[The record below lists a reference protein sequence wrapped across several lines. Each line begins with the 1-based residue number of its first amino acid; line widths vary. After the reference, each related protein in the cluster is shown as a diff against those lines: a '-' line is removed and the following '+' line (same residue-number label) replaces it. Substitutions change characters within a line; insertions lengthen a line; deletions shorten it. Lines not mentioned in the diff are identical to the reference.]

1 MHQQHHNTDRVAVVT
16 GGSEGIGRAVI
27 KNLVSIG
34 YTVWAVARRAQLLA
48 DLADEQ
54 PKGSVI
60 PVATDL
66 TRVSDIDRLVE
77 RVQAETPEISAL
89 VHSAG
94 SYSYGPVDRAPTE
107 RLRRHWEVNV
117 ESAYRLTHHLLD
129 QMPGTG
135 DIIFLNSS
143 QGLRASGT
151 LSQFAASMHARK
163 ALADSLREEV
173 NGRGIRV
180 TSLHL
185 GRTATPLQEGI
196 YASHGWRY
204 EPKLLLQPHEVAA
217 MIASIIGLP
226 PTAEVTDMTMRP
238 AIKSY

>member
-16 GGSEGIGRAVI
+16 GGSDGIGRAIVEH
-27 KNLVSIG
+27 LVGIG
-34 YTVWAVARRAQLLA
+34 YTVWAVARRAELLTE
-48 DLADEQ
+48 LAEEQ
-54 PKGSVI
+54 PKRTVI
-60 PVATDL
+60 PAPTDL
-66 TRVSDIDRLVE
+66 TQVSDIDRLVE
-77 RVQAETPEISAL
+77 RIRVETPEISVL

-94 SYSYGPVDRAPTE
+94 SYSYGPIDQAQTE

-129 QMPGTG
+129 QMPGAG
-135 DIIFLNSS
+135 DVIFLNSS

-151 LSQFAASMHARK
+151 VSQFAASMHARK

-180 TSLHL
+180 ATIHL

-196 YASHGWRY
+196 YAERGWRY
-204 EPKLLLQPHEVAA
+204 EPDLLLQPNEVATMVA
-217 MIASIIGLP
+217 GIIEMP
-226 PTAEVTDMTMRP
+226 RTAEVTDVTMRP